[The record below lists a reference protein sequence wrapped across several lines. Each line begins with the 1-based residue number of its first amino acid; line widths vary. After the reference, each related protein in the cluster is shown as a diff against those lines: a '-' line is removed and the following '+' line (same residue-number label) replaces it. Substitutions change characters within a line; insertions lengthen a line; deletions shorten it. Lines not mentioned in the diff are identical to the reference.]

1 MQELSCIRIF
11 RGRQLNSSHGRPN
24 AMTSGEC
31 NPRTHQSSR
40 SSESRNCRLLPKG
53 MSRGIRRGTQIVNS
67 THSPGFQTPT
77 EAHITRAQVGNLPY
91 VGIHCPVNSAVCEHG
106 AARTVGTLTKPGELK
121 TCKLGSIIRT
131 SYYLLESG
139 YCCGRLRSR
148 FKSRVPLLKNFKA

>member
-1 MQELSCIRIF
+1 M
-11 RGRQLNSSHGRPN
+11 
-24 AMTSGEC
+24 
-31 NPRTHQSSR
+31 
-40 SSESRNCRLLPKG
+40 
-53 MSRGIRRGTQIVNS
+53 NS